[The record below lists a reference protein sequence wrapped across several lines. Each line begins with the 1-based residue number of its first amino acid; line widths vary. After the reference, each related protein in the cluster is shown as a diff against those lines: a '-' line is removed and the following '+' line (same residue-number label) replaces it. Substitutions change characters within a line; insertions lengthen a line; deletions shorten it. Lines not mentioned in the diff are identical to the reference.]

1 MSVRHGGLLQR
12 TKAPLVAKEKPDTD
26 TEKAQAD
33 RVQPKED
40 TAEDTV
46 HVGGDLEATVVTGMP
61 LESDIDGPASN
72 PGQLTLNEPDDT
84 DEVVYTNED
93 AQPETELND
102 EVDETALEEFEEVDL
117 RSGRE
122 PKSWLSKALIIADP
136 FILSKVRRCLLS
148 LLSGN
153 NNCISISFLLSLKEL
168 CGWHKSPTHRTFQVG
183 VSESRLVTRAGS

>member
-12 TKAPLVAKEKPDTD
+12 AKAPLVAKGKLDTD
-26 TEKAQAD
+26 TEKEQAD
-33 RVQPKED
+33 RVPPKED
-40 TAEDTV
+40 SAEDTV
-46 HVGGDLEATVVTGMP
+46 HVNGDLDTTVATGIQT
-61 LESDIDGPASN
+61 ESDVDGPASN
-72 PGQLTLNEPDDT
+72 PEQQTLNEPDGT
-84 DEVVYTNED
+84 DEVVYMNED

-148 LLSGN
+148 LLTGN
-153 NNCISISFLLSLKEL
+153 NNCFFFPPPL
-168 CGWHKSPTHRTFQVG
+168 
-183 VSESRLVTRAGS
+183 